1 MDAMHLGMLDT
12 ATRVERYINE
22 HLFAP
27 DGLEEAVA
35 VAGQFKRV
43 PEDFT
48 VYLTEDYDRL
58 PEESFTRLQAR
69 LVGGGMVGW
78 YRNYWR
84 LRKALQGPAATSAA
98 GKA

>member
-48 VYLTEDYDRL
+48 VYT
-58 PEESFTRLQAR
+58 
-69 LVGGGMVGW
+69 
-78 YRNYWR
+78 
-84 LRKALQGPAATSAA
+84 
-98 GKA
+98 